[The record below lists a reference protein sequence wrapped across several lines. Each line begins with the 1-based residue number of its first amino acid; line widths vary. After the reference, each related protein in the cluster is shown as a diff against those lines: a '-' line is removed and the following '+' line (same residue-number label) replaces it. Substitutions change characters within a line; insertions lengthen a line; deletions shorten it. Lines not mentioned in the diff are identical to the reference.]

1 MSYYGRIWIK
11 AHRLLSSE
19 SFGQW
24 VKWSYEFKYKY
35 DKERNYTFRSVTL
48 NSLLDCRNVVVSLWL
63 SVILLL
69 LWVSLQWCFII
80 NGSFSAS
87 RSSHISPK
95 IVFLSMFKSCVL
107 FLDLLILCQN
117 RSQAYNSL
125 LTSAYSFLVL
135 NCISI
140 YFIAIQLAISTLQ
153 LKPNCVPKFIKLTSN
168 LVKPL
173 CTGSRRNGKVECTVI
188 NDSNPFFQLRM
199 LYLLCSLCINN
210 QIWNCG
216 TGMPNISMP
225 FEVHFLCCL

>member
-1 MSYYGRIWIK
+1 M
-11 AHRLLSSE
+11 HLE
-19 SFGQW
+19 
-24 VKWSYEFKYKY
+24 VH
-35 DKERNYTFRSVTL
+35 TF
-48 NSLLDCRNVVVSLWL
+48 
-63 SVILLL
+63 
-69 LWVSLQWCFII
+69 
-80 NGSFSAS
+80 
-87 RSSHISPK
+87 PK

-225 FEVHFLCCL
+225 FEVHILCCL